1 MTNKYIIPA
10 LIFAVTA
17 SFAQDATWIPANA
30 VGAVKVDA
38 KKLSEKPLFAK
49 VGERAK
55 STGFGSFSL
64 STAPFASISNDFS
77 KVLVVLLPG
86 GKGAAATS
94 SEPSV
99 SVVTYVSG
107 TFDNAKLTKELE
119 AMPGCKTAVVDGQT
133 LYSVVVKELGL
144 AAEAPSYFAFPKKG
158 VFAVADKSDT
168 LLAGLKVVNGKAPA
182 IKRNS
187 KIAVAIAK
195 DFPLVTVADLKA
207 MGVAGGQAQGIPLET
222 PSLLA
227 MTLRDKAATED
238 MILSLTGVFD
248 SAEKA
253 EQTADLLSQYKGI
266 LGLQFAANPN
276 ALPLVKAI
284 SALKISA
291 RGDNVVSAL
300 TLDEALLDALAD
312 SAVSAL
318 TGAGSAPLV
327 LPAK

>member
-1 MTNKYIIPA
+1 MTNKNIIPA

-64 STAPFASISNDFS
+64 STAPFASISNDVS
-77 KVLVVLLPG
+77 KILVVLLPG

-133 LYSVVVKELGL
+133 LYSVVISEPGVAVG
-144 AAEAPSYFAFPKKG
+144 APSFFAFPKKG
-158 VFAVADKSDT
+158 VFAVADKADT

-182 IKRNS
+182 VKGNS
-187 KIAVAIAK
+187 KLAVAIAK
-195 DFPLVTVADLKA
+195 DFPLVAVIDTRA
-207 MGVAGGQAQGIPLET
+207 MGSALADQPPADY

-227 MTLRDKAATED
+227 LTLRDKVATPD
-238 MILSLTGVFD
+238 MILTLTGVFA

-253 EQTADLLSQYKGI
+253 QQLVEMVAGYKTVF
-266 LGLQFAANPN
+266 GLQLAANPGTAPFAKALSDVEIN
-276 ALPLVKAI
+276 AKGESLVA
-284 SALKISA
+284 
-291 RGDNVVSAL
+291 AL
-300 TLDEALLDALAD
+300 TLDETLLNTILDFAA
-312 SAVSAL
+312 SKAAVPVVTPL
-318 TGAGSAPLV
+318 T

>member
-1 MTNKYIIPA
+1 MTSKYIVPA
-10 LIFAVTA
+10 LIFAAAA

-64 STAPFASISNDFS
+64 STAPFASISNDVS
-77 KVLVVLLPG
+77 KVLVALMPG
-86 GKGAAATS
+86 GAETS
-94 SEPSV
+94 SGPSV

-133 LYSVVVKELGL
+133 LYSVVISEPGVAVG
-144 AAEAPSYFAFPKKG
+144 APSFFAFPKKG

-168 LLAGLKVVNGKAPA
+168 LIAGLKVVNGKAPA
-182 IKRNS
+182 VKGNS

-195 DFPLVTVADLKA
+195 DFPLVAVVDLKA
-207 MGVAGGQAQGIPLET
+207 MGVAGGQAQGFPAEA
-222 PSLLA
+222 PSMLA
-227 MTLRDKAATED
+227 MTLRDKVATEN

-253 EQTADLLSQYKGI
+253 KQTADMLAQYKGI

-276 ALPLVKAI
+276 AAPLIKAI
-284 SALKISA
+284 SDLEIGAK
-291 RGDNVVSAL
+291 GDSVVGAL
-300 TLDEALLDALAD
+300 TLDEALLNALAG
-312 SAVSAL
+312 SAASAL
-318 TGAGSAPLV
+318 TGAGSAPLAV
-327 LPAK
+327 PAK